1 MTMRHNA
8 NAAVFLDRDGTII
21 EDRGHLREPSG
32 VFFFPDTFEALQ
44 KLQRHLL
51 LFIVTNQPGVAKGLI
66 TRNDVDRVNA
76 HVIAALAEQG
86 VEIRDFYVCP
96 HGRLKQCPCMKP
108 KPYFLREAAERYGVD
123 LSVSFTV
130 GDHPHDVQLAGN
142 AGASGIYVLTG
153 HGLKHLDDVPRDTQ
167 IASGIGEAAEM
178 ILSRHTAGARRRRP
192 KPMQKPFLLNLMV
205 AHDLWWRPD
214 LGDAPRNA
222 EHVARVLREAGIE
235 VYEVSGGWLE
245 CEPRPAGIREALTGR
260 PAPADW
266 AAQFDCP
273 PERQGRVLRLLAAK
287 AIPVCDCEGLVL
299 EKDTLAAGE

>member
-1 MTMRHNA
+1 MSRNA

-21 EDRGHLREPSG
+21 EDRGHLRAPEEV
-32 VFFFPDTFEALQ
+32 VFFPGTFEALQ

-51 LFIVTNQPGVAKGLI
+51 LFIVTNQPGVAEGLI

-86 VEIRDFYVCP
+86 VEIRDLYVCP
-96 HGRLKQCPCMKP
+96 HGRSEQCRCIKP
-108 KPYFLREAAERYGVD
+108 KPYFLREAAERYGID

-130 GDHPHDVQLAGN
+130 GDHPHDVQLARN
-142 AGASGIYVLTG
+142 AGARGIYVLTG
-153 HGLKHLDDVPRDTQ
+153 HGLKHLDDLPHETQ
-167 IASGIGEAAEM
+167 IASGIAEAAEM
-178 ILSRHTAGARRRRP
+178 ILLRRAGAAGRRRP

-260 PAPADW
+260 PAPAAW

-273 PERQGRVLRLLAAK
+273 PERQGSVLRFLAAK
-287 AIPVCDCEGLVL
+287 AIPVCDCEALVL
-299 EKDTLAAGE
+299 ERDTQAAGE

>member
-1 MTMRHNA
+1 MSRNA

-32 VFFFPDTFEALQ
+32 VVFFPDTFEALQ
-44 KLQRHLL
+44 KLQKHLL
-51 LFIVTNQPGVAKGLI
+51 LFIVTHQPGVAEGVI
-66 TRNDVDRVNA
+66 TRSDVDRVNA
-76 HVIAALAEQG
+76 HVIAALADRG
-86 VEIRDFYVCP
+86 VEIRDLYVCP
-96 HGRLKQCPCMKP
+96 HRRSEQCRCIKP
-108 KPYFLREAAERYGVD
+108 KPYFLREAAERYGID
-123 LSVSFTV
+123 LSASFTV

-142 AGASGIYVLTG
+142 AGARGIYVLTG
-153 HGLKHLDDVPRDTQ
+153 HGRKHLDELPHDTQ
-167 IASGIGEAAEM
+167 VASGIAEAAEM
-178 ILSRHTAGARRRRP
+178 ILACRTAAARRRRP
-192 KPMQKPFLLNLMV
+192 KTMQKPFLLNLMV

-214 LGDAPRNA
+214 LGGAPRDA

-245 CEPRPAGIREALTGR
+245 CEPRPAAIREALTGR

-287 AIPVCDCEGLVL
+287 AIPVCDCETPAP
-299 EKDTLAAGE
+299 EKHTQAVGE

>member
-1 MTMRHNA
+1 MSRHV

-21 EDRGHLREPSG
+21 EDRGHLWDPDEV
-32 VFFFPDTFEALQ
+32 VFFPEAFESLR

-51 LFIVTNQPGVAKGLI
+51 LFIVTNQPGVAEGLI

-76 HVIAALAEQG
+76 HVVAALAEQG

-96 HGRLKQCPCMKP
+96 HGRLEQCPCMKP
-108 KPYFLREAAERYGVD
+108 KPYFLREAAERYGID
-123 LSVSFTV
+123 LSTSFTV

-153 HGLKHLDDVPRDTQ
+153 HGLKHLDDVPRDTH
-167 IASGIGEAAEM
+167 IAPGIAEAAEM
-178 ILSRHTAGARRRRP
+178 ILLRHTAGARRRRP
-192 KPMQKPFLLNLMV
+192 RPMQKPFLLNLMV
-205 AHDLWWRPD
+205 AQDLWWRPD

-235 VYEVSGGWLE
+235 VYEVSSGWLE
-245 CEPRPAGIREALTGR
+245 CAPRPAGIREALTGR
-260 PAPADW
+260 PAPAGW

-273 PERQGRVLRLLAAK
+273 PERQGSVLRLLAAK
-287 AIPVCDCEGLVL
+287 AIPVGDCEVFAIERG
-299 EKDTLAAGE
+299 TQTAAE